1 MANEVSID
9 QLQQSLAEGAFLIDV
24 REDSEYQSGHV
35 PGAKHIPLGSL
46 GERLNEIPKDQQIWV
61 ICQSGGRSMKA
72 ANALEDLGYS
82 AVSVAGGTGAW
93 IQAGKEIA

>member
-9 QLQQSLAEGAFLIDV
+9 QLQESLAEGAFLIDV

-46 GERLNEIPKDQQIWV
+46 GERLNEIPKDQEIWV

-82 AVSVAGGTGAW
+82 AVSVEGGTGAW

>member
-46 GERLNEIPKDQQIWV
+46 GERLNEIPKDQEIWV

>member
-9 QLQQSLAEGAFLIDV
+9 QLQESLAEGAFLIDV

-46 GERLNEIPKDQQIWV
+46 GERLNEIPKDQEIWV

>member
-9 QLQQSLAEGAFLIDV
+9 QLQDSLQQGAFLIDV
-24 REDSEYQSGHV
+24 REVAEFNSGHV
-35 PGAKHIPLGSL
+35 PGAKHIPLGAL
-46 GERLNEIPKDQQIWV
+46 QENLEEIPKDQQIWV

-72 ANALEDLGYS
+72 ANVLEGLGYS

-93 IQAGKEIA
+93 IESGRETA

>member
-1 MANEVSID
+1 MAKEVSIE
-9 QLQQSLAEGAFLIDV
+9 QLHESLAEGAFLLDV
-24 REDSEYQSGHV
+24 REIGEFQSGHV

-46 GERLNEIPKDQQIWV
+46 HENLHDIPIDQQVWV

-72 ANALEDLGYS
+72 ATALEGLGYT

-93 IQAGKEIA
+93 IESGRQTA

>member
-9 QLQQSLAEGAFLIDV
+9 QLQESLAEGAFLIDV

>member
-1 MANEVSID
+1 MAKEVSID
-9 QLQQSLAEGAFLIDV
+9 QLQESLAEGAFLLDV
-24 REDSEYQSGHV
+24 REIGEFQSGHV

-46 GERLNEIPKDQQIWV
+46 HENLHDIPRDQQVWV

-72 ANALEDLGYS
+72 ATALEGLGYT

-93 IQAGKEIA
+93 IESGRQTA

>member
-9 QLQQSLAEGAFLIDV
+9 QLHDSLAEGAFLIDV
-24 REDSEYQSGHV
+24 REVAEYESGHV
-35 PGAKHIPLGSL
+35 PGAIHIPLGAL
-46 GERLNEIPKDQQIWV
+46 HENLNEIPKDQQVWI

-72 ANALEDLGYS
+72 ANALEDLGYT

-93 IQAGKEIA
+93 IESGRETA

>member
-9 QLQQSLAEGAFLIDV
+9 QLQQSLAEGAILIDV

-46 GERLNEIPKDQQIWV
+46 GERLNEIPKDQEIWV

>member
-1 MANEVSID
+1 MAKEVSIE
-9 QLQQSLAEGAFLIDV
+9 QLHESLAEGAFLLDV
-24 REDSEYQSGHV
+24 REIGEFQSGHV

-46 GERLNEIPKDQQIWV
+46 HENLNEIPKDQQVWV

-72 ANALEDLGYS
+72 ATALEGLGYT

-93 IQAGKEIA
+93 IESGRQTA

>member
-9 QLQQSLAEGAFLIDV
+9 QLQDSLQQGAFLIDV
-24 REDSEYQSGHV
+24 REVAEFNSGHV
-35 PGAKHIPLGSL
+35 PGAKHIPLGALQENL
-46 GERLNEIPKDQQIWV
+46 GEIPKDQQIWV

-72 ANALEDLGYS
+72 ANVLEDLGYS

-93 IQAGKEIA
+93 IESGRETA

>member
-9 QLQQSLAEGAFLIDV
+9 QLQDSLQQGAFLIDV
-24 REDSEYQSGHV
+24 REVAEFNSGHV
-35 PGAKHIPLGSL
+35 PGAKHIPLGAL
-46 GERLNEIPKDQQIWV
+46 QENLEEIPKDQQIWV

-72 ANALEDLGYS
+72 ANVLEDLGYS

-93 IQAGKEIA
+93 IESGRETA

>member
-1 MANEVSID
+1 MAKEVSIE
-9 QLQQSLAEGAFLIDV
+9 QLHESLAEGAFLLDV
-24 REDSEYQSGHV
+24 REIGEFQSGHV

-46 GERLNEIPKDQQIWV
+46 HENLHDIPRDQQVWV

-72 ANALEDLGYS
+72 ATALEGLGYT

-93 IQAGKEIA
+93 IESGRQTA